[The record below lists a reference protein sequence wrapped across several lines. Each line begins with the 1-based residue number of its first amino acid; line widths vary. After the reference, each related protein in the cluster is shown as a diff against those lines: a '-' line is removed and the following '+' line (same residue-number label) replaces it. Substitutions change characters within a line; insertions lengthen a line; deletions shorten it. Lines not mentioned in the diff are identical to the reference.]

1 MKKLLFTLAILPLLA
16 FVSCSSND
24 DDTPTIPKESFDHD
38 IELLYGQWRATSVE
52 GVADEA
58 IDLTNPLIEAMIPAT
73 YITFGEDR
81 SFASEGIIGN
91 HTGVYTTSKKTIVA
105 ATGKDNENKIT
116 FDIPMLTAETARVEI
131 DPSILN
137 LDIIPEE
144 LEMVTV
150 VLTKQGKDE
159 VEKN

>member
-1 MKKLLFTLAILPLLA
+1 MRGLRFT
-16 FVSCSSND
+16 
-24 DDTPTIPKESFDHD
+24 T
-38 IELLYGQWRATSVE
+38 
-52 GVADEA
+52 
-58 IDLTNPLIEAMIPAT
+58 
-73 YITFGEDR
+73 
-81 SFASEGIIGN
+81 
-91 HTGVYTTSKKTIVA
+91 TTSKKTIVA